1 MVAAQL
7 IRTIQIVHP
16 FESAS
21 EAEFLKEFFRFLGC
35 LVYDRPLSQTWSVES
50 ISQSDVVIFLNY
62 PVGSQYSFFSGS
74 ICIYLRFE
82 FSSQGSES
90 YVWEAIE
97 ENEPEPKKVHSKAE
111 LESQVLAYLIRRIW
125 QDSAPDSECIQKVR
139 ELYLANNLYPLLQ
152 YKRAFR
158 VLRMGE
164 AIDANIGISK
174 VTPEPVIVEML
185 RSFWCVYT
193 VLRKQQRLS
202 GQESLPPENGEDGRS
217 IYGIYACVN
226 AGRCLRQVCLV
237 LRYLPDDNLDCD
249 AKKEGLSQEEA
260 RFTICSAQTLV
271 EQLKFLLAKDKSF
284 LAAYLLAASISKTS
298 RDLEFAAR
306 EYYSYILAQTHPN
319 DIYYAFIQYELGN
332 YYEKIGG
339 NIDAAVQ
346 YFKQALA
353 QDDNCYQAQYKVSCY
368 DARAGRYQEAEIGFM
383 RVIKILFCGR
393 NSDTAA
399 NWQQL
404 SLKRTQYAFKSYI
417 WLAKIAYNY
426 YRSTAMVTEWVS
438 KAFQA
443 AKMYQASWLLRRSV
457 DFADEPNPEENS
469 AQKPQE
475 ATLERGTKECAILLR
490 DYHRHSEPM
499 HVLWLVLYSW
509 VDGVIQDEYLQT
521 LVKRELKTFDASTG
535 E

>member
-1 MVAAQL
+1 MEIKP

-21 EAEFLKEFFRFLGC
+21 EAEFLKDFFRFLGC

-174 VTPEPVIVEML
+174 ITPEPVVVEML
-185 RSFWCVYT
+185 RAFWCVYA

-202 GQESLPPENGEDGRS
+202 GQEPLPQENDEDGRS

-237 LRYLPDDNLDCD
+237 LRYLPDDTLDCD
-249 AKKEGLSQEEA
+249 AGKEGLSPEEA
-260 RFTICSAQTLV
+260 RFTICGAQTLV
-271 EQLKFLLAKDKSF
+271 KQLKFLLAKDKSF

-306 EYYSYILAQTHPN
+306 EYYSYILAQTHPS

-339 NIDAAVQ
+339 NIDAAMK
-346 YFKQALA
+346 YFNLALA
-353 QDDNCYQAQYKVSCY
+353 QDSNCYQAQYKVSCY

-383 RVIKILFCGR
+383 RVTKILFCGR
-393 NSDTAA
+393 NSDKAA

-404 SLKRTQYAFKSYI
+404 SLKRTQYAFKAYI

-475 ATLERGTKECAILLR
+475 AKLERGTKECAILLR
-490 DYHRHSEPM
+490 NYHQHSEPM

-521 LVKRELKTFDASTG
+521 LVKRELKTFEASTG
-535 E
+535 K

>member
-1 MVAAQL
+1 MAVQL

-16 FESAS
+16 FVSAS

-35 LVYDRPLSQTWSVES
+35 LVYDRPLSQAQNVES
-50 ISQSDVVIFLNY
+50 ISQSDAVIFLNC
-62 PVGSQYSFFSGS
+62 PVESQYGFSSGS
-74 ICIYLRFE
+74 ICVYLSFE
-82 FSSQGSES
+82 FSAQDSDS
-90 YVWEAIE
+90 YVWKTIEGNTLVSKEA
-97 ENEPEPKKVHSKAE
+97 HSKAA
-111 LESQVLAYLIRRIW
+111 LESQVLEHLISKIW
-125 QDSAPDSECIQKVR
+125 KDFALDAKCIQKVR

-174 VTPEPVIVEML
+174 IMPESVIVEML
-185 RSFWCVYT
+185 RSFWCVYA
-193 VLRKQQRLS
+193 VLRSKQHLS
-202 GQESLPPENGEDGRS
+202 AQETLPEGNDEDGRS
-217 IYGIYACVN
+217 VYGIYACVN

-249 AKKEGLSQEEA
+249 GEKEGLSQEEA
-260 RFTICSAQTLV
+260 RFTICDAQTLV

-284 LAAYLLAASISKTS
+284 LTAYLLAASISKTS

-306 EYYSYILAQTHPN
+306 EYYSYILAQTHPS

-332 YYEKIGG
+332 YHEKIGG
-339 NIDAAVQ
+339 NISAAVQ

-353 QDDNCYQAQYKVSCY
+353 QDDNCFQAQYKVSCY

-393 NSDTAA
+393 DSDTAA
-399 NWQQL
+399 NWEQL

-426 YRSTAMVTEWVS
+426 YRSTAMVTEWIS

-457 DFADEPNPEENS
+457 DFAGEPEQEESS
-469 AQKPQE
+469 AQKPLE
-475 ATLERGTKECAILLR
+475 ATLKSGTMKWAILQG
-490 DYHRHSEPM
+490 YHRHSEPM

-521 LVKRELKTFDASTG
+521 LVKRELKAFETSAG

>member
-35 LVYDRPLSQTWSVES
+35 LVYDRPLSQTWNVES

-62 PVGSQYSFFSGS
+62 PVESRYSFSSGS
-74 ICIYLRFE
+74 ICVYLRFG

-90 YVWEAIE
+90 YVWEMIE
-97 ENEPEPKKVHSKAE
+97 ENMPAPKEAHSKAE
-111 LESQVLAYLIRRIW
+111 LESQVLKHLISRIW
-125 QDSAPDSECIQKVR
+125 KDSERDAECIQKVR

-174 VTPEPVIVEML
+174 ITPEPVIIEML
-185 RSFWCVYT
+185 RSFWRVYA
-193 VLRKQQRLS
+193 VLRSKQRLS
-202 GQESLPPENGEDGRS
+202 VKETIPEGNVEDNRS
-217 IYGIYACVN
+217 VYGIYACVN

-249 AKKEGLSQEEA
+249 AEKEELSPEEA

-284 LAAYLLAASISKTS
+284 LATYLLAASISKTS

-339 NIDAAVQ
+339 NISAAVQ

-353 QDDNCYQAQYKVSCY
+353 QDDKCYQAQYKVSCY

-383 RVIKILFCGR
+383 RVTKILFCGR
-393 NSDTAA
+393 DSDTAT

-404 SLKRTQYAFKSYI
+404 SLKRTQYAFKAYI

-426 YRSTAMVTEWVS
+426 YRSTAMVAEWVS

-457 DFADEPNPEENS
+457 DFAGEPGQEES
-469 AQKPQE
+469 GAQKFQE
-475 ATLERGTKECAILLR
+475 MTPEQGTLQWAELQS
-490 DYHRHSEPM
+490 YHQHSEPM

-521 LVKRELKTFDASTG
+521 LVKRELKAFEASKG

>member
-1 MVAAQL
+1 MAAQL

-35 LVYDRPLSQTWSVES
+35 LVYDRPLSQAWNVDM
-50 ISQSDVVIFLNY
+50 ISQSDAIIFLNY
-62 PVGSQYSFFSGS
+62 PAESQYGFSSGS
-74 ICIYLRFE
+74 ICVYLSFE
-82 FSSQGSES
+82 LSAQDSEI
-90 YVWEAIE
+90 YVWKTIE
-97 ENEPEPKKVHSKAE
+97 GNTLVSKETHSKAA
-111 LESQVLAYLIRRIW
+111 LESQVLEYLISKIW
-125 QDSAPDSECIQKVR
+125 KDFALDTECIQKVR

-174 VTPEPVIVEML
+174 VTPEPLIVKML
-185 RSFWCVYT
+185 RSFWCVYA
-193 VLRKQQRLS
+193 VLRNKQHLS
-202 GQESLPPENGEDGRS
+202 TQEPPVQGNAEDGRS
-217 IYGIYACVN
+217 VYGVYACVN

-237 LRYLPDDNLDCD
+237 LHYLPDADLDCD
-249 AKKEGLSQEEA
+249 AGKEGLSQEEA
-260 RFTICSAQTLV
+260 RFSICGAQTLV
-271 EQLKFLLAKDKSF
+271 KQLEFLLVKDKTF
-284 LAAYLLAASISKTS
+284 LTAHLLAASISKTS
-298 RDLEFAAR
+298 QDLEFAAR
-306 EYYSYILAQTHPN
+306 EYYSYILAQTHPS

-339 NIDAAVQ
+339 NISAAVQ
-346 YFKQALA
+346 YFKQALT

-383 RVIKILFCGR
+383 RLTKILFCGR
-393 NSDTAA
+393 DSDTTA
-399 NWQQL
+399 NWKQL
-404 SLKRTQYAFKSYI
+404 SLKRTQYVFKSYI

-457 DFADEPNPEENS
+457 DFAGESDQKESSTHRFQETTPE
-469 AQKPQE
+469 Q
-475 ATLERGTKECAILLR
+475 GVKEWEILQG
-490 DYHRHSEPM
+490 YHKQSEPM

-521 LVKRELKTFDASTG
+521 LVKRELKAFETSAG

>member
-35 LVYDRPLSQTWSVES
+35 LVYDRPLSQTWNVES

-62 PVGSQYSFFSGS
+62 PVESRYSFSSGS
-74 ICIYLRFE
+74 ICVYLRFG

-90 YVWEAIE
+90 YVWETIE
-97 ENEPEPKKVHSKAE
+97 ENESEPKKVHSKAA
-111 LESQVLAYLIRRIW
+111 LESQVLAYLIQRIW
-125 QDSAPDSECIQKVR
+125 QDSTPDSECIQKVR

-185 RSFWCVYT
+185 RSFWCMYT

-353 QDDNCYQAQYKVSCY
+353 QDDNCYQAQ
-368 DARAGRYQEAEIGFM
+368 
-383 RVIKILFCGR
+383 
-393 NSDTAA
+393 
-399 NWQQL
+399 
-404 SLKRTQYAFKSYI
+404 
-417 WLAKIAYNY
+417 
-426 YRSTAMVTEWVS
+426 
-438 KAFQA
+438 
-443 AKMYQASWLLRRSV
+443 
-457 DFADEPNPEENS
+457 
-469 AQKPQE
+469 
-475 ATLERGTKECAILLR
+475 
-490 DYHRHSEPM
+490 
-499 HVLWLVLYSW
+499 
-509 VDGVIQDEYLQT
+509 
-521 LVKRELKTFDASTG
+521 
-535 E
+535 